1 MASNED
7 YSQLDISVQEK
18 DKLVAEVIR
27 YVLFKTHQSSG
38 CPIRREELTQIVTKN
53 YHQRSLPTLVIN
65 EARGKL
71 SSIFGFDMKEL
82 NRMRPSSNRS
92 AARASQQSNLDA
104 KSYVIVSQLP
114 PDEYTKY
121 VENKES
127 SYLTGFAFVV
137 LGIVHLAGGKL
148 AEENMWHQLR
158 KLGLNENEEK
168 NSIFGNTKQTLDL
181 LVQQRYLQ
189 KEKVAGPEGNT
200 VMYELAERALDES
213 ISAKLKSYIAQ
224 VVNKE
229 TTTEADD

>member
-7 YSQLDISVQEK
+7 YSQLEISVQEK

-82 NRMRPSSNRS
+82 NRMRPSSNRPT
-92 AARASQQSNLDA
+92 ARASQQSNLDA
-104 KSYVIVSQLP
+104 KSYVIVSKLP

-121 VENKES
+121 VENKEA

-137 LGIVHLAGGKL
+137 ISIVHLAGGKL
-148 AEENMWHQLR
+148 AEENLWHQLR
-158 KLGLNENEEK
+158 KLGLSENEEK
-168 NSIFGNTKQTLDL
+168 NPIFGNSKQTLDL

-213 ISAKLKSYIAQ
+213 INSKLKSYIAQ